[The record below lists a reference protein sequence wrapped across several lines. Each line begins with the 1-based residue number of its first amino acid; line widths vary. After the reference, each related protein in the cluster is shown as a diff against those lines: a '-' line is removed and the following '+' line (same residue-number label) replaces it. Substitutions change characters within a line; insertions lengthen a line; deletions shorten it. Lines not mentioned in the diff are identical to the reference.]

1 MSMEVLTRADIEEI
15 TGKKRV
21 TSQAYWFRR
30 ILEID
35 VSLGADGTIRLAR
48 DAYET
53 VVRARAIAKAE
64 ARPLKRRPWTTDEL
78 EYLKRR
84 FPDTA
89 FPVLVRELGRA
100 YSAIRDKAKA
110 LCLKRSSPKRFPSN
124 VSPVGSERLDG
135 KKYLIRKIS
144 MTGTPSVDWIAVHI
158 LLWTAQHGP
167 VPAGHCVGF
176 ADKDITNLAIENLI
190 LLSFGDRLRR
200 NFMHRYPL
208 ELQSA
213 IRANA
218 RLRKTINEYDQRSA
232 GATVQDPDLAAA
244 RNGTDGH

>member
-1 MSMEVLTRADIEEI
+1 MEVLTRADIEEI

-35 VSLGADGTIRLAR
+35 VSLGADGTIHLAR
-48 DAYET
+48 DAYEAIIS
-53 VVRARAIAKAE
+53 ARAIAKAE
-64 ARPLKRRPWTTDEL
+64 ARPRERRPWTTDEL

-100 YSAIRDKAKA
+100 YSSIRDKAKA
-110 LCLKRSSPKRFPSN
+110 LCLKRANPKRFPSN

-144 MTGTPSVDWIAVHI
+144 ITGNPSVDWIGVHI
-158 LLWTAQHGP
+158 LLWTGQHGP

-218 RLRKTINEYDQRSA
+218 KLRKKINEYDQRSA
-232 GATVQDPDLAAA
+232 GATVQDPERAAA
-244 RNGTDGH
+244 RNDPDGR